1 MFNELWYLYT
11 RHHSSL
17 IWTQIILDQILHFTW
32 QKEQYANQH
41 FTFCLPCR
49 EWGNEGIKIL
59 LWYLVKNHYK
69 ILFIWTIGIF
79 EIVQSVEIQTM
90 QRKNVYI
97 TNHLK
102 FAATLRLI
110 LSIRVKQYFILI
122 SKEKVVTTFKI
133 NLYVSGDH

>member
-1 MFNELWYLYT
+1 MFPRQVCVWTNAFLLFIEWLWKEGPPFIRHTQIADDKYLFNELWYLYT

-79 EIVQSVEIQTM
+79 EIAQSVE
-90 QRKNVYI
+90 YSD
-97 TNHLK
+97 H
-102 FAATLRLI
+102 A
-110 LSIRVKQYFILI
+110 
-122 SKEKVVTTFKI
+122 KEKR
-133 NLYVSGDH
+133 LYY